1 MVIEK
6 IKLRNVL
13 IADLSVDKTH
23 CRFFGEGNLQVIDVE
38 DLRITSGL

>member
-6 IKLRNVL
+6 MKLRNV
-13 IADLSVDKTH
+13 ADLSVDKTH